1 MMTRTT
7 AAAVIGAIGLLM
19 VGGPAE
25 AQSWRTME
33 SARQLQDREH
43 TSVKI
48 EYGAGTLRVEPAEAR
63 MLYRM
68 ELRYDEDDFRPITE
82 FDAESHTLRLGA
94 EGIRSRSMNIESG
107 SRATIALTREAPL
120 DLDLDFGAGEAELE
134 LGGMRIRRLD
144 VSTGASET
152 TVRFGAPN
160 PMAADRISIEAGAAE
175 LNVIGLGNARARRI
189 DFEGGVGSTTLDFT
203 GAWTGS
209 TEASVQMGIGEL
221 TLRFPEGLGV
231 KLERSSFLTSFDTE
245 GLIKRGD
252 AYYSPDWESAEHRV
266 TLNVNAAFGAVN
278 IRWVRP
284 ESGR

>member
-1 MMTRTT
+1 M
-7 AAAVIGAIGLLM
+7 IGAIGLLA
-19 VGGPAE
+19 VAGPVE
-25 AQSWRTME
+25 AQTWRTME
-33 SARQLQDREH
+33 SARQLQDRAQ

-48 EYGAGTLRVEPAEAR
+48 EYGAGRLRVEPAEAR

-68 ELRYDEDDFRPITE
+68 ELRYDEDHFRPITD
-82 FDAESHTLRLGA
+82 FDADTHALRLGT
-94 EGIRSRSMNIESG
+94 ESIRSRSMNLESG
-107 SRATIALTREAPL
+107 ARATIALTREAPL

-134 LGGMRIRRLD
+134 LGGMQIRRLD

-160 PMAADRISIEAGAAE
+160 PMAADRISIDAGAAE

-203 GAWTGS
+203 GAWSGNTD
-209 TEASVQMGIGEL
+209 ASVQMGIGEL

-252 AYYSPDWESAEHRV
+252 AYFSPDWESAEHRL
-266 TLNVNAAFGAVN
+266 TLDVNAAFGAVN